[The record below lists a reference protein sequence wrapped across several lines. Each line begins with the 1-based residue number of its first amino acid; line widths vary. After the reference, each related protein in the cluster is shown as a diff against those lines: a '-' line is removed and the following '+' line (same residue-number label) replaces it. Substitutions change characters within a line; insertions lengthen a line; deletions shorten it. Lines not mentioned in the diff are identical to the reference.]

1 MRKLLA
7 LILVCV
13 SILTLASCAGGGTT
27 TTPAASPA
35 ASVSAAAST
44 APSAAA
50 PSPSA
55 AASAAASTEATLPDN
70 FTIAYAAVTTNLAPW
85 VKAIADTMQQ
95 LCDKNGWK
103 LITYDGK
110 GDVNAQTD
118 QIASII
124 SDMEANLVVLFP
136 VNSDTGVTY
145 VKDLTDAGMSVITL
159 GSDVSPDGQSMVKC
173 YVGPDQQV
181 MVKYG
186 ADYLINLFG
195 TTTAKNYVIL
205 SGWQGQYDYVV
216 REQAVKD
223 DLAGTQFKLLDVA
236 YCGASRDTAMEKMTT
251 YLNTYNNID
260 FVFALSDEFALG
272 AIQAID
278 AAGKTGQIH
287 IVSMEAFKDS
297 LQAIKDGK
305 LDLTV
310 SMRGADV
317 VAQLIAV
324 IPQVMA
330 GQKVD
335 YYQASETKPISKDNI
350 AEWSPADLEY

>member
-1 MRKLLA
+1 MKKLLS
-7 LILVCV
+7 LVLVCV
-13 SILTLASCAGGGTT
+13 LMLALAACGGSTT
-27 TTPAASPA
+27 TTSASPA
-35 ASVSAAAST
+35 ASAAA
-44 APSAAA
+44 
-50 PSPSA
+50 
-55 AASAAASTEATLPDN
+55 LPKD

-95 LCDKNGWK
+95 MCDKNGWK

-110 GDVNAQTD
+110 GDVNTQTD

-124 SDMEANLVVLFP
+124 SDKEANLVVLFP

-145 VKDLTDAGMSVITL
+145 VKDLTAAGMSVITL

-173 YVGPDQQV
+173 YVGPDQKA

-186 ADYLINLFG
+186 ADYLIKLFG
-195 TTTAKNYVIL
+195 TTTEKNYVIL

-223 DLAGTQFKLLDVA
+223 DLAGTKFSLLDVA
-236 YCGASRDTAMEKMTT
+236 YCGASRDTALEKMTT

-278 AAGKTGQIH
+278 AAGKTGQIR
-287 IVSMEAFKDS
+287 IVSLEAFKDS

-305 LDLTV
+305 MDLTV
-310 SMRGADV
+310 SMKGADV
-317 VAQLIAV
+317 VAKLIEIV
-324 IPQVMA
+324 PKVMA
-330 GQKVD
+330 GEKVD
-335 YYQASETKPISKDNI
+335 YYQASTTNVITKDNI
-350 AEWSPADLEY
+350 ADWTADNLEY